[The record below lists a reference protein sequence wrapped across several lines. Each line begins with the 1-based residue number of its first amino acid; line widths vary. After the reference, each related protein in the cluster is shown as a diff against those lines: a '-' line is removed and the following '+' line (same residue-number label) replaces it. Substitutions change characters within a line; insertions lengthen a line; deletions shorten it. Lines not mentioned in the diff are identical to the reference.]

1 MLEIKII
8 ECGLEIITLRSFT
21 EMIIGVSQVN
31 TQWVAYLQ
39 LSKQSN
45 LNVNSYFLFHFLTV
59 ILTEM
64 QVILK
69 CMINLINYVI
79 KVSEIFKK

>member
-59 ILTEM
+59 ILTVM